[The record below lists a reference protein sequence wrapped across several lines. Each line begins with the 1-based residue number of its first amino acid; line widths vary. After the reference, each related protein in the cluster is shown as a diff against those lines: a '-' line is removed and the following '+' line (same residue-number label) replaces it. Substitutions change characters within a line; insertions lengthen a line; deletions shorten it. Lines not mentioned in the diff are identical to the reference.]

1 MTFKTEHN
9 NGNVYCGEVR
19 VCVCVLGLGGGGGD
33 MTVQES
39 KGGTFLLIKLVVEIL
54 QAVHS

>member
-19 VCVCVLGLGGGGGD
+19 VCVCWGWGGGGD